1 VIVDGGGGE
10 GSVDGTPTARAFP
23 CCAWI
28 SPAFELQV
36 HARAVGEV
44 GDCFCEVQSF
54 EVHNEFDSVPAALAS
69 ETVVEALVRGD
80 AEGRGFLLVVWVGT
94 ETCEAGS
101 LASEGRKLG
110 GHLDDPGRLPDFF
123 YAAL

>member
-1 VIVDGGGGE
+1 MIVDSSGGE
-10 GSVDGTPTARAFP
+10 GFVDGTSTEVTFP
-23 CCAWI
+23 CGGWV
-28 SPAFELQV
+28 SPAFELQG
-36 HARAVGEV
+36 HARAIGEV
-44 GDCFCEVQSF
+44 GDRFCEVQRL
-54 EVHNEFDSVPAALAS
+54 EIHNELDSVPASQAA

-110 GHLDDPGRLPDFF
+110 GHLDDPGRLSDLF